1 MHVFLWLSGR
11 ALCQQYKDCG
21 FDSQGT
27 HVLTKKK
34 CIAWIWIK
42 ASAKCINVYVTA
54 IYLSLSNTDVK
65 VQFCFAARHH
75 ATNYSKRLIL
85 LYWDHVYVKVPQW
98 LLWKC
103 VLRREVVLVSGPL
116 VLAVIRRRLENDAPV
131 LSLILLDAF
140 PTTAQWLDC
149 YCDKNHHFPI
159 CFWEG
164 CTVKRSPPTLQIV
177 CSPLGFF

>member
-1 MHVFLWLSGR
+1 MLSGD
-11 ALCQQYKDCG
+11 LLFMQ
-21 FDSQGT
+21 
-27 HVLTKKK
+27 LP
-34 CIAWIWIK
+34 
-42 ASAKCINVYVTA
+42 
-54 IYLSLSNTDVK
+54 YLSLSNTDVK
-65 VQFCFAARHH
+65 VKFCFVARHH
-75 ATNYSKRLIL
+75 NTNYSKILIL
-85 LYWDHVYVKVPQW
+85 LYWDHIYLKVPQW

-103 VLRREVVLVSGPL
+103 VLRREVVLVSALL
-116 VLAVIRRRLENDAPV
+116 VLAVIRRRLENYTPV

-140 PTTAQWLDC
+140 PTTAQVIAQWLDC